1 MKMLTTRQKNALAR
15 HKKDHGHTKKHMDEM
30 TRLMTRSRNPMSFL
44 QAHKATMKK
53 VGK

>member
-1 MKMLTTRQKNALAR
+1 MKTLTKRQSDAM
-15 HKKDHGHTKKHMDEM
+15 KKHSVHHTKKHMVEM
-30 TRLMTRSRNPMSFL
+30 TRLMTRARNPLTFS